1 MRWSN
6 MTFWSNVLIPVTSM
20 IITVF
25 ATIYT
30 VSERVKNENK
40 EKHKPY
46 ITLNNIEQQSNIDEY
61 KYYLTFIGR
70 NFREK
75 EKPLTIEQIENV
87 KKSNYISVT
96 LLLDNIGYG
105 VASNIKFYDL
115 ITAEQIHG
123 TQTPSKDKNQKLFTT
138 FDIASNRE
146 KKVQAKIL
154 NTITIDEEISI
165 PDHCRILCVYQDL
178 NGNTYD
184 LIICINIKSNDSYD
198 FFTYQR
204 TSHSYNTWIKEN
216 KNQYKKIMRK
226 YKK

>member
-1 MRWSN
+1 MIIWSN
-6 MTFWSNVLIPVTSM
+6 ILIPVTSM
-20 IITVF
+20 MITVF
-25 ATIYT
+25 ATLYT
-30 VSERVKNENK
+30 VSERVKNENR

-46 ITLNNIEQQSNIDEY
+46 LTLKDIENLDTLDEY
-61 KYYLTFIGR
+61 KYYLTVLGR
-70 NFREK
+70 NFRKKHQEYT
-75 EKPLTIEQIENV
+75 LEQISEA
-87 KKSNYISVT
+87 KKKEYIEVR

-115 ITAEQIHG
+115 LTGEQIKG

-138 FDIASNRE
+138 FDIASSKE
-146 KKVQAKIL
+146 KQVQVKIF
-154 NTITIDEEISI
+154 NKIEKYEEIEN

-184 LIICINIKSNDSYD
+184 FIISINIKSNNSYD

-204 TSHSYNTWIKEN
+204 TSHSYAKWINEN
-216 KNQYKKIMRK
+216 KKNYKKIIRE